1 MDAVAPLY
9 SIGPRRGWRRVDV
22 RELWAY
28 RELLFFFVWR
38 DVKVRYKQ
46 TVLGVAWAVV
56 QPVAAM
62 VLFSVI
68 FGRLVGVP
76 SDGVPYPL
84 FAFAGLVPWTF
95 FATALGGAVAGV
107 VGNANLVRKIYF
119 PKFLLPAASVV
130 GGLVDL
136 ALALAVLGGLMAYF
150 GVLPGW
156 HALALP
162 AMLLLAVATA
172 LGAGLMLAALNVRFR
187 DVQFT
192 MPFLTQMW
200 FFATPVAYPA
210 SVVPEPW
217 RTVMAINPMMGVIE
231 GTRWALLGT
240 TAAPVAT
247 LAVSSAVALGLVM
260 AGTMLFRQAEGTL
273 ADLV

>member
-1 MDAVAPLY
+1 
-9 SIGPRRGWRRVDV
+9 VDL

-46 TVLGVAWAVV
+46 TVLGAAWAVV

-62 VLFSVI
+62 LLFSVI

-95 FATALGGAVAGV
+95 FATALGGAVAGIV
-107 VGNANLVRKIYF
+107 SNANLVRKIYF
-119 PKFLLPAASVV
+119 PKLLLPAASVLS
-130 GGLVDL
+130 GLVDL
-136 ALALAVLGGLMAYF
+136 ALALAVLGALMLYF
-150 GVLPGW
+150 GVVPGW
-156 HALALP
+156 QVLVLP

-172 LGAGLMLAALNVRFR
+172 LGAGLVLAALNVRFR

-217 RTVMAINPMMGVIE
+217 RTMMAINPMVGVIE

-247 LAVSSAVALGLVM
+247 LTVSSIVALGLVLS
-260 AGTMLFRQAEGTL
+260 GTMLFRQAEGTL

>member
-1 MDAVAPLY
+1 MDAVAPLH
-9 SIGPRRGWRRVDV
+9 SIAPRRGWRRVDL

-46 TVLGVAWAVV
+46 TVLGAAWAVV

-95 FATALGGAVAGV
+95 FATALGGAVAGIV
-107 VGNANLVRKIYF
+107 SNANLVRKIYF
-119 PKFLLPAASVV
+119 PKLLLPAASVLS
-130 GGLVDL
+130 GLVDL
-136 ALALAVLGGLMAYF
+136 ALALAVLGALMLYF
-150 GVLPGW
+150 GVVPGW
-156 HALALP
+156 QVLVLP

-172 LGAGLMLAALNVRFR
+172 LGAGLVLAALNVRFR

-217 RTVMAINPMMGVIE
+217 RTMMAINPMVGVIE

-247 LAVSSAVALGLVM
+247 LAVSSIVALGLVLS
-260 AGTMLFRQAEGTL
+260 GTMLFRQAEGTL